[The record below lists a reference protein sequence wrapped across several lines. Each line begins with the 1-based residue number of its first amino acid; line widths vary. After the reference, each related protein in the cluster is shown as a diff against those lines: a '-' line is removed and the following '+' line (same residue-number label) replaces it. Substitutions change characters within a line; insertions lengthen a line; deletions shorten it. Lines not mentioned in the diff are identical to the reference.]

1 MTLSLALALNGVADV
16 ALLGGLAWFMTRPT
30 RLNHHVSARHGARR
44 LVIVPAES
52 AQEEH
57 QDRVAA

>member
-1 MTLSLALALNGVADV
+1 MTLSLALALNGIADV
-16 ALLGGLAWFMTRPT
+16 TLVGGLAWFMTRPR
-30 RLNHHVSARHGARR
+30 RLDAHVSARHGAHR
-44 LVIVPAES
+44 LVMVPAES